1 LRLLTRLSRGD
12 LLGPTSGATVVRGS
26 LWEIVARSLP
36 QLYVVVSS
44 VFIARILGAASMGQI
59 TLIVTVQVLVMS
71 LIVLGYPTALSRYVG
86 ELLGAGRIG
95 EAHWLV
101 NRVLLYAAPMT
112 LAAFGIVAAGSL
124 VGGGPDAAWIF
135 AGIASAIGVLHTI
148 PSTFLMG
155 AQRWRE
161 ARIVGISTGLLAMLA
176 KVAVLL
182 AGFGISALFFV
193 DVWMA
198 ALNLV
203 GTWMLAHPLLTT
215 APSVRLE
222 PLMHK
227 AFRRFANVAAVS
239 VVLTLIINQ
248 RVEVF
253 FLAHYRTEAEVAHYS
268 VPFSLLVM
276 MLWVPT
282 AISYV
287 FSPAVANLQGA
298 GEIERIR
305 SGFARVVRLSLL
317 IGLFMTSFAVALGAT
332 LVRLVYGPQFAGL
345 EAVVFAL
352 ALAVPFVPIAM
363 LSSSLLKGIGRI
375 WGLAVM
381 SAVAVVTDLGL
392 AWLLVPAHGA
402 AGAAIANT
410 AGQVVWA
417 IPMFWYARRLL
428 GGVDVRLRLLLP
440 AMIPT
445 TAAAA
450 VGLGLSLGIPGAA
463 GDIAGA
469 VAFAVTLVGG
479 VAWLRPLPVEDG
491 LWIEALAGDRFGGF
505 PRRASSYA
513 RGALDSPA

>member
-1 LRLLTRLSRGD
+1 MRLLTRLSRGD
-12 LLGPTSGATVVRGS
+12 LVRPTSGTTVVRGS

-44 VFIARILGAASMGQI
+44 VFIARILGAAAMGQI
-59 TLIVTVQVLVMS
+59 TLIVTVQVLVTTVIM
-71 LIVLGYPTALSRYVG
+71 LGFPTALNRYVG

-101 NRVLLYAAPMT
+101 NRVLRYAIPMS

-124 VGGGPDAAWIF
+124 LASGPDAAWIL
-135 AGIASAIGVLHTI
+135 AGVASSLVVLHTI
-148 PSTFLMG
+148 PSSFLMG

-161 ARIVGISTGLLAMLA
+161 ARIVGISNGLLSMLA
-176 KVAVLL
+176 KIGVVV
-182 AGFGISALFFV
+182 AGFGISALFLV
-193 DVWMA
+193 DVFVY
-198 ALNLV
+198 ALNLI
-203 GTWMLAHPLLTT
+203 GTWMLAGPFLRA

-222 PLMHK
+222 RLVHK
-227 AFRRFANVAAVS
+227 QFMRFANVAALS
-239 VVLTLIINQ
+239 VVLTLIITQ

-253 FLAHYRTEAEVAHYS
+253 FLAHYHTETEIAHYS

-287 FSPAVANLQGA
+287 FSPAVATLLGA

-305 SGFARVVRLSLL
+305 SGFARAVRLTLL

-332 LVRLVYGPQFAGL
+332 LVRLVYGPQFGGL
-345 EAVVFAL
+345 EDVVLVL
-352 ALAVPFVPIAM
+352 ALAVPFVPIAT

-375 WGLAVM
+375 WGLALI
-381 SAVAVVTDLGL
+381 SAVAVATDLGL
-392 AWLLVPAHGA
+392 AWLLVPPHGA
-402 AGAAIANT
+402 VGAAIANT
-410 AGQVVWA
+410 AAEIVWA

-428 GGVDVRLRLLLP
+428 GGVDVRLRLLVP
-440 AMIPT
+440 AMIAT

-469 VAFAVTLVGG
+469 VAFAATLAGG
-479 VAWLRPLPVEDG
+479 VAWLRPLPAEDG
-491 LWIEALAGDRFGGF
+491 VWIEALAGDRFRGF
-505 PRRASSYA
+505 VRRASSYA
-513 RGALDSPA
+513 RGALDSPT